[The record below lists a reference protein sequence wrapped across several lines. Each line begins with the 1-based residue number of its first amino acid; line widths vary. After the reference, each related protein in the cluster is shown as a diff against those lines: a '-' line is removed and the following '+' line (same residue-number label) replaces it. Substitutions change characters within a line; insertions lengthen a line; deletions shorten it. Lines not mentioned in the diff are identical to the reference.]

1 MVLSFNIKWLGQIA
15 VLVGGLV
22 YGYWNVIDR
31 IERLETGYLESSEQ
45 IEELVSKH
53 IEEEKIKYDKLEKE
67 LLWYLKELNLNPFSM
82 FKRKKNSREAVFRG
96 CKVSMPEIK
105 GRACAEYR
113 RHVVNKSL
121 NNGVEN
127 GKTRR

>member
-1 MVLSFNIKWLGQIA
+1 MGYIRLSPGVFILGNGMANNKGVIDGKPETARSYRGAVIDDNMVLSFNIKWLGQIA

-67 LLWYLKELNLNPFSM
+67 LLWYQKELNLNPLSWKK
-82 FKRKKNSREAVFRG
+82 KRGKK
-96 CKVSMPEIK
+96 
-105 GRACAEYR
+105 
-113 RHVVNKSL
+113 
-121 NNGVEN
+121 
-127 GKTRR
+127 

>member
-1 MVLSFNIKWLGQIA
+1 MGYIRLSPGVFILGKGMANNKGVIDGKPETARSYRGSVIDDNMVLSFNIKWLGQIA

-67 LLWYLKELNLNPFSM
+67 LLWYQKELNLNPLSWKK
-82 FKRKKNSREAVFRG
+82 KRGKK
-96 CKVSMPEIK
+96 
-105 GRACAEYR
+105 
-113 RHVVNKSL
+113 
-121 NNGVEN
+121 
-127 GKTRR
+127 